1 MLFEKQIL
9 RKIQNQA
16 EKRFRE
22 KKKKTR
28 VSFTDDLHAC
38 NFIDQ
43 RQKWGKQTNVCM
55 THPKIKEGRSRTETR
70 LLEKKGN
77 YNELLMSSL
86 QDSFF
91 FGQFFQREMMLIL
104 NSLASFD
111 SESKTHV
118 DGNGRGEWQRM
129 AEQQHR

>member
-1 MLFEKQIL
+1 
-9 RKIQNQA
+9 
-16 EKRFRE
+16 
-22 KKKKTR
+22 
-28 VSFTDDLHAC
+28 
-38 NFIDQ
+38 
-43 RQKWGKQTNVCM
+43 M